1 MCYLNTIKNYWD
13 EPHKAMLGW
22 KKDAASFQTVGV
34 NVVGVSG
41 MQQMSRTKIIH
52 LDKFTFNDTN

>member
-1 MCYLNTIKNYWD
+1 
-13 EPHKAMLGW
+13 MLGW

-34 NVVGVSG
+34 SG
-41 MQQMSRTKIIH
+41 MQQMSQTKIIH